1 MNEMDEMPY
10 LARGS
15 WTRGQLSTRLVPSTL
30 VLDEGQRRQVEAAWT
45 TACATPGRNLFD
57 GPLCRLEGLTSS
69 AGHLHLDVSVTSYK
83 WFYGT
88 NGEHPEWPQ
97 RADGV
102 GTSAVLLTGD
112 GWLLFG
118 RRAASLAFY
127 PGWAHPFGG
136 CLEPAADIDLLT
148 EMERE
153 LTEEIGLRPE
163 EIDDL
168 RCVGLVR
175 TPKLQQPELL
185 YLAPTRLTRAELEG
199 RLDHHEHSACWGVR
213 AEAASLDAALRA
225 DDLTP
230 VTRAVLRRYRELLV

>member
-1 MNEMDEMPY
+1 MPY

-15 WTRGQLSTRLVPSTL
+15 WTRGQLSTRMVPSTFT
-30 VLDEGQRRQVEAAWT
+30 LDDSQREQVEQAWA
-45 TACATPGRNLFD
+45 TACAEPGRHLFD
-57 GPLCRLEGLTSS
+57 GPLCRLEGLISS
-69 AGHLHLDVSVTSYK
+69 AGHLHLDLSVTSYK

-88 NGEHPEWPQ
+88 NGAHPGWPL

-102 GTSAVLLTGD
+102 GTSAVLVTGD

-136 CLEPAADIDLLT
+136 CLEPGPVIDLLT

-153 LTEEIGLRPE
+153 LTEEIGLLPE

-168 RCVGLVR
+168 RCIGLVR
-175 TPKLQQPELL
+175 TPTLQQPELL
-185 YLAPTRLTRAELEG
+185 YLAPTRLTRATLEQ
-199 RLDHHEHSACWGVR
+199 RLDREEHSACWGVR
-213 AEAASLDAALRA
+213 AATDDLDAALLGN
-225 DDLTP
+225 DLTP
-230 VTRAVLRRYRELLV
+230 VTRAVLRRYRELLVSEQ